1 MKLLVAYLCYF
12 SFTKSSL
19 EDTKE
24 LVKALFSCKKIQS
37 RVTALVKLLPLSTR
51 NHVNQN
57 NLIAGL
63 TSINVPRAIFFSSWS
78 LIDLLKRNHTLH
90 CMKCPY
96 SELSWFVFSGI
107 RISPYSVRMRENKEQ
122 NNSEYGHFLRSA
134 SYSGVLIDYLSPFSH
149 NFKKHVTALLEMWN

>member
-19 EDTKE
+19 EDTKQ

-57 NLIAGL
+57 NLSAGL